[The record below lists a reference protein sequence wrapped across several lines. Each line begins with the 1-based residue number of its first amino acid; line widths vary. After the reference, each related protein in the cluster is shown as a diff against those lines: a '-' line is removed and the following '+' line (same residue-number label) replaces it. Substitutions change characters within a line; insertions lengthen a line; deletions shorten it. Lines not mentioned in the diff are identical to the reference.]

1 MHAHDLTSIDDYSAA
16 TLSSICER
24 MAVSREVEHMIY
36 RESELDEVWRLLD
49 ADVANAARDRRSAQQ
64 LQRRLEAMRSLVIE
78 AHDLVG
84 NDGDTVAARERL
96 GRAIALLD

>member
-1 MHAHDLTSIDDYSAA
+1 MHADDLTSIDDYSAA
-16 TLSSICER
+16 TLEAICQR
-24 MAVSREVEHMIY
+24 LAVSLGVEHMIY

-49 ADVANAARDRRSAQQ
+49 ADVANAARDGLTTPQ
-64 LQRRLEAMRSLVIE
+64 LQRLETLRSLVIE

-96 GRAIALLD
+96 GRAIALLG

>member
-1 MHAHDLTSIDDYSAA
+1 MHADELTSIDDYSAA

-49 ADVANAARDRRSAQQ
+49 ADVANAARDGRSPQQ
-64 LQRRLEAMRSLVIE
+64 LQRLEAMRSLVIE

>member
-1 MHAHDLTSIDDYSAA
+1 MHADDLTSIDDYSAA
-16 TLSSICER
+16 TLSLICER

-49 ADVANAARDRRSAQQ
+49 ADVANAARDGRSAQQ
-64 LQRRLEAMRSLVIE
+64 LQRLEAMRSLVIE

>member
-1 MHAHDLTSIDDYSAA
+1 MHADELTSIDDYSAA
-16 TLSSICER
+16 TLASICER
-24 MAVSREVEHMIY
+24 MAGSSEVEHMIY

-49 ADVANAARDRRSAQQ
+49 ADVANAARDGRSAQQ
-64 LQRRLEAMRSLVIE
+64 LQRLEAMRSLVIE

>member
-1 MHAHDLTSIDDYSAA
+1 MHADDLVSIDDYSPA
-16 TLSSICER
+16 TLSSICAR

-49 ADVANAARDRRSAQQ
+49 ADVANAARDGGSAQQ
-64 LQRRLEAMRSLVIE
+64 LQRLETMRALVIE